1 VRTSEVGKTVS
12 LQQIQ
17 TTPQVSRN
25 FLEFADAVPGM
36 IFTRDAKGNTSLRGG
51 ATNADGTNVYIDGVG
66 QKSYVKGGGVA
77 GQSGS
82 AGNPFPQ
89 LAIGEYKVIS
99 GNYKAEYGQVSSAAS
114 RLRPSRVPT
123 SSRVRPSTV
132 TPTKHACDDPGR
144 APAGQGK
151 DGLGREGIR
160 LRPGRPD
167 HPGQGPLL
175 RDLRSQALRSAGDHR
190 AGWRGH
196 QRPPLPADAAGLGP
210 ASQPFQQ
217 DLIFAKIDF
226 EPTDNDRIELTFQDR
241 DETQQQFSGQT
252 APKPAG
258 SGQHRPSLR
267 AALEPQR

>member
-36 IFTRDAKGNTSLRGG
+36 IFTRDAKGNTRCAAVRHQLRRHQRLHRRCGPEELR
-51 ATNADGTNVYIDGVG
+51 
-66 QKSYVKGGGVA
+66 QGGGVA

-114 RLRPSRVPT
+114 PLRPSRVPT

-132 TPTKHACDDPGR
+132 TPTTACVR
-144 APAGQGK
+144 
-151 DGLGREGIR
+151 
-160 LRPGRPD
+160 
-167 HPGQGPLL
+167 
-175 RDLRSQALRSAGDHR
+175 
-190 AGWRGH
+190 
-196 QRPPLPADAAGLGP
+196 
-210 ASQPFQQ
+210 
-217 DLIFAKIDF
+217 
-226 EPTDNDRIELTFQDR
+226 
-241 DETQQQFSGQT
+241 
-252 APKPAG
+252 
-258 SGQHRPSLR
+258 
-267 AALEPQR
+267 

>member
-51 ATNADGTNVYIDGVG
+51 ATNSDGTNVYIDGVG

-99 GNYKAEYGQVSSAAS
+99 GNYKAEYGQVSSAAVTAATKSGTNEFKGETFYRYTNDSMRAMTPAERQPGKARMVRPRRNTASPWAARSS
-114 RLRPSRVPT
+114 RTRPT
-123 SSRVRPSTV
+123 SS
-132 TPTKHACDDPGR
+132 
-144 APAGQGK
+144 
-151 DGLGREGIR
+151 
-160 LRPGRPD
+160 
-167 HPGQGPLL
+167 
-175 RDLRSQALRSAGDHR
+175 
-190 AGWRGH
+190 
-196 QRPPLPADAAGLGP
+196 
-210 ASQPFQQ
+210 
-217 DLIFAKIDF
+217 
-226 EPTDNDRIELTFQDR
+226 
-241 DETQQQFSGQT
+241 
-252 APKPAG
+252 
-258 SGQHRPSLR
+258 
-267 AALEPQR
+267 